1 MARISTYVID
11 TQVTGD
17 DKVIGTDASGSV
29 TKNFPLRD
37 IGTYFNENGT
47 IAVAGQNVFDFQ
59 TNLNDGRLQAT
70 ISFENGGGNNTS
82 FSSLTDLVISD
93 ESKNENN
100 IIAYF
105 DTLIDENIL
114 IQNIENLSQFGKFR
128 INSYSSHATEQDFHD
143 INLTLINS
151 NGSLVEGESYAIVL
165 SSPSKTSADIHYVWD
180 QQSAQSVWDITH
192 NLGKYPNV
200 TVIDTGNNVI
210 YGDIQY
216 LTVNRLQISF
226 ASANAGKAYLN

>member
-37 IGTYFNENGT
+37 IGTYFNENST
-47 IAVAGQNVFDFQ
+47 IAVAGQNIFDFQ

-70 ISFENGGGNNTS
+70 ISFEGGGGNNTS

-93 ESKNENN
+93 NSKNDNN
-100 IIAYF
+100 IVAYF
-105 DTLIDENIL
+105 NTLVGENIL
-114 IQNIENLSQFGKFR
+114 IQNINELDQFGKFV
-128 INSYSSHATEQDFHD
+128 INSYSAHATETDFHN

-151 NGSLVEGESYAIVL
+151 NGSLVEGESYAVVI
-165 SSPSKTSADIHYVWD
+165 SSPSRTSADIHYVWD
-180 QQSAQSVWDITH
+180 QQAAQSVWDITH

-200 TVIDTGNNVI
+200 TVIDTGSNVI

>member
-29 TKNFPLRD
+29 TKNFPLKD

-70 ISFENGGGNNTS
+70 ISFEGGGGNNTS

-93 ESKNENN
+93 NSKNENN
-100 IIAYF
+100 IVAYF
-105 DTLIDENIL
+105 NTLVGENIL
-114 IQNIENLSQFGKFR
+114 IQNINKLDQFGKFVV
-128 INSYSSHATEQDFHD
+128 NSYSDHATETDFHD

-151 NGSLVEGESYAIVL
+151 NGSLVEGESYAIVI

-180 QQSAQSVWDITH
+180 QQAAQSVWDITH